1 MDNFH
6 VPVLHSFFEIT
17 KGSFWPGLLD
27 LAQEVKSQYWS
38 KQPCV
43 PVWVRKECFWWLC
56 EQDLEEITKLTMNYH
71 RLTCLIEKGPDID
84 AGGFRQLHWDPRGD
98 GRGADGKV
106 DWENT
111 DTLLAMSDILLRP
124 LQESEAVSLARTTA
138 RPRGGKRKSLGRLI
152 WTTVQSKLIP
162 NPWFGLSRS

>member
-1 MDNFH
+1 M
-6 VPVLHSFFEIT
+6 
-17 KGSFWPGLLD
+17 
-27 LAQEVKSQYWS
+27 
-38 KQPCV
+38 
-43 PVWVRKECFWWLC
+43 
-56 EQDLEEITKLTMNYH
+56 LTMNYH

-162 NPWFGLSRS
+162 NPWFGLSRSFRTSHYSWAEINKSGKQLTDYHGLTCTWDTKLHRKTQLVISDW